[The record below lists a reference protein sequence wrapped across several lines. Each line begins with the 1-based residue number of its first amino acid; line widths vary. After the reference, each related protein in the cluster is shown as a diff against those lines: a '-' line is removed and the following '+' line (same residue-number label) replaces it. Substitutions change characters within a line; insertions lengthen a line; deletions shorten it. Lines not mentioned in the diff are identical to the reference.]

1 EMRQLRARPLTPRE
15 KNLPKRSRN
24 NPIMRLLFVHLV
36 WLMPYSGIKRMRF
49 AKANVPLSCRRLA
62 KMPSRAQCWADTW
75 PLFKHGS
82 VKKIV
87 WSNNSLR
94 QRTCR
99 AATSATAICACIHF
113 GIGYV
118 AIRVLKLSSLHSHQR
133 NNSRLPRCALATS
146 GSNQAENLHRLLR
159 TQGGYRGLSLT
170 PSQITDTGELM
181 SNIRP
186 SNTIRLLAAMLVIVA
201 VIVLST
207 LATHAPAQTQSRLT
221 LKNIRTDKVTTFYAD
236 QRTNGAWFVE
246 AVLPTG
252 HYADN

>member
-1 EMRQLRARPLTPRE
+1 
-15 KNLPKRSRN
+15 
-24 NPIMRLLFVHLV
+24 
-36 WLMPYSGIKRMRF
+36 MPG
-49 AKANVPLSCRRLA
+49 
-62 KMPSRAQCWADTW
+62 
-75 PLFKHGS
+75 
-82 VKKIV
+82 
-87 WSNNSLR
+87 
-94 QRTCR
+94 
-99 AATSATAICACIHF
+99 
-113 GIGYV
+113 
-118 AIRVLKLSSLHSHQR
+118 
-133 NNSRLPRCALATS
+133 CALFTS

-186 SNTIRLLAAMLVIVA
+186 TNTIRLLAAMLVIVA

-252 HYADN
+252 HYADNRTSGAWFVEAVLPGGDNDVMTENLNSVAATL